1 MDKSMYTWS
10 DLACEMLPT
19 SPAATEPNVRQVGD
33 IRILR
38 LHIEKEQEQI
48 IRRPS
53 GTYVTLECGSLHR
66 LEKEK
71 RRMLS
76 RIVAGELAGLCE
88 KLTGKRAGAGVS
100 VLAVGLGNR
109 ELTADAVGP
118 LTAAGISATRHLQQ
132 TEEALFSE
140 LECASLSVLAPGVVG
155 QTGME
160 SAEMIGA
167 VVADVRPDLVL
178 VTDALAARDVSHLAT
193 TVQLSTGGIAPGSGV
208 GNHRAAI
215 NRETIGVP
223 VIVMGVPTVVSS
235 SALVYDALERAG
247 IEEHSPEI
255 CEVLETGRDFL
266 VSPKESDLICRR
278 AAEILS
284 DAVMLA
290 FGGHFRALTE

>member
-1 MDKSMYTWS
+1 MDKNMYTWS
-10 DLACEMLPT
+10 DLACEMLPNT
-19 SPAATEPNVRQVGD
+19 PTEAEPNVRYIGD

-38 LHIEKEQEQI
+38 LQVKKEQESI
-48 IRRPS
+48 IRRPA
-53 GTYVTLECGSLHR
+53 GIYVTMECGRPDR

-76 RIVAGELAGLCE
+76 RVLAGELAGLCE
-88 KLTGKRAGAGVS
+88 KLTGKRAGVGLS

-109 ELTADAVGP
+109 ELTADALGP
-118 LTAAGISATRHLQQ
+118 MTAAGISATRHLQ
-132 TEEALFSE
+132 ESEAALFSE
-140 LECASLSVLAPGVVG
+140 LECASLSVLTPGVVG

-160 SAEMIGA
+160 TAEVIA
-167 VVADVRPDLVL
+167 AAVADVKPDLVL
-178 VTDALAARDVSHLAT
+178 VTDALAARDVSHLAG
-193 TVQLSTGGIAPGSGV
+193 TVQLSTGGISPGSGV

-215 NRETIGVP
+215 TRETLGVP
-223 VIVMGVPTVVSS
+223 VIVIGVPTVVSS
-235 SALVYDALERAG
+235 AALVYDALERAG
-247 IEEHSPEI
+247 IEEPSPEI
-255 CEVLETGRDFL
+255 CEVLETGRDFF